1 MRQIDSRRDVEPIR
15 LFRSNLLESFT
26 HIHPALVLI
35 VWLPVAVFFLLR
47 AVVNLPTGA
56 NPITIPLG
64 LLMGLFTWSFIEYAA
79 HRFVFHF
86 RPRTP
91 RQERI
96 LFILHGVHHAQ
107 PQVKTRLVL
116 PPTLTLPLAVPF
128 YGLFYLVLGMA
139 LGAGHWVAP
148 AFAGFVTGYV
158 AYDML
163 HYATHHYPMR
173 RGVLKYLK
181 RYHLQHHYKTPQ
193 QRFGVTSPLWDMLF
207 GTKPA

>member
-1 MRQIDSRRDVEPIR
+1 MKQTPIDQSTEPIR
-15 LFRSNLLESFT
+15 LFESDFLEFFT
-26 HIHPALVLI
+26 HVHPAAVLVVWVPII
-35 VWLPVAVFFLLR
+35 VYLLVRGVAGRPGSAAFLYM
-47 AVVNLPTGA
+47 
-56 NPITIPLG
+56 PLG
-64 LLMGLFTWSFIEYAA
+64 FIAGLFVWSLVEYTA

-91 RQERI
+91 RQERV

-107 PQVKTRLVL
+107 PRVKTRLVL

-128 YGLFYLVLGMA
+128 YGLFYLVLGIA
-139 LGAGHWVAP
+139 LGAAHWVAP
-148 AFAGFVTGYV
+148 AFAGFLSGYV

-163 HYATHHYPMR
+163 HYATHHTPMR